1 MTFLSIEDGPVFWL
15 LGCLVVSG
23 TRKFVLYDRA
33 IFWRKQTCF
42 SHGPCLTGRI
52 WTKDTPRTY
61 SPDVTPSGWLGSK
74 HQLANLARSVGQGAW
89 PEHSSRA
96 TKQTFHRIILV
107 VFNRCT
113 VHVKRRKF
121 QLSLALH
128 WDFVLIVSKSTT
140 SKLMKKSNVDSLFRL
155 LALVASTEIAWANW
169 SACSW
174 LTFHFR
180 LKTASDPSLFL
191 ECALGMTVWRGEL
204 PGQNR
209 MPTGLSGGGCG
220 QSCLGHSD
228 SDRSC
233 GGLWTDTVSRI
244 VLL

>member
-1 MTFLSIEDGPVFWL
+1 MWNEESFNYLLHFTEILYWLSA
-15 LGCLVVSG
+15 S
-23 TRKFVLYDRA
+23 
-33 IFWRKQTCF
+33 
-42 SHGPCLTGRI
+42 
-52 WTKDTPRTY
+52 PRQA
-61 SPDVTPSGWLGSK
+61 SW
-74 HQLANLARSVGQGAW
+74 W
-89 PEHSSRA
+89 
-96 TKQTFHRIILV
+96 
-107 VFNRCT
+107 
-113 VHVKRRKF
+113 
-121 QLSLALH
+121 
-128 WDFVLIVSKSTT
+128 
-140 SKLMKKSNVDSLFRL
+140 KKSNVDSLFRL

-228 SDRSC
+228 NDRSC

-244 VLL
+244 VLLQLGVNSYDHNFDCSPINMRCLCVSMPRSLGLPW